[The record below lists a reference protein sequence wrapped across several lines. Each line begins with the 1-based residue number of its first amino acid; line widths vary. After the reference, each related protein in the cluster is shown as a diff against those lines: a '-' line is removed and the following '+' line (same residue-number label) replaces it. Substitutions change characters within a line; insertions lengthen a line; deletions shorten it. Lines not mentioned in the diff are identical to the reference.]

1 MSEYLIKHNISNN
14 EFYENL
20 NIHLNNWLNSEDFK
34 RTNDYY
40 CDNIELIYN
49 GERIEQYHVEA
60 DLLTLDDLIENNNMN
75 VAITKY
81 EPINYDCENDSDN
94 NSD

>member
-1 MSEYLIKHNISNN
+1 MNFMKISISILKNR
-14 EFYENL
+14 
-20 NIHLNNWLNSEDFK
+20 LNSEDFK

-75 VAITKY
+75 VVITKN
-81 EPINYDCENDSDN
+81 EPINYDCENDYGNDSDN